1 MNDSN
6 VRFETIKFPEES
18 IGNNLFDSDLGNDFL
33 DLKTKEK
40 INKCNYIKG
49 LPRWLSG

>member
-6 VRFETIKFPEES
+6 IRFETIKFPEES
-18 IGNNLFDSDLGNDFL
+18 IGNNHLDGYLGNDFL

-40 INKCNYIKG
+40 QV
-49 LPRWLSG
+49 

>member
-18 IGNNLFDSDLGNDFL
+18 IGNNHLDSYVRNDFW

-40 INKCNYIKG
+40 QV
-49 LPRWLSG
+49 